1 MEDKEQEDSF
11 GEDERVW
18 GSQVVVEEWLDRTQI
33 LWDRPTLEEGAWV
46 SVLNGSVSE
55 GGAAKDMSLT
65 NMNVEMTKT

>member
-33 LWDRPTLEEGAWV
+33 LWDRPTLEE
-46 SVLNGSVSE
+46 
-55 GGAAKDMSLT
+55 
-65 NMNVEMTKT
+65 